1 MNLSIHADS
10 AVQNIFRRRSRVIDN
25 IPSYLI
31 AMKLTIFMIVA
42 LNVQVSANALAQR
55 ISLHLKNQPME
66 YALNELQRQ
75 SGYAVIYNPEY
86 LKITHPVTLSVKD
99 AAVENAL
106 KLIFANQPVSY
117 TLERGVITIIPDR
130 GLPTAAKD
138 GHRGAKAAESRILG
152 FPEVRGRVVD
162 SLGQP
167 LAGASIRVIDAAGQ
181 RTTRQTTADEN
192 GYFALTEVPDNAML
206 EVTYVGHVA
215 RQVRAAATMGNIVL
229 QAESAGLDEVVVT
242 ALGIS
247 RSKKAVGYAVQEVAG
262 EELAQSRDINLV
274 NALSGKIAGVQVTNS
289 GGAVGSSSRI
299 VIRGNNSFGDNQP
312 LFVVDGVPVMNNST
326 SVTRSAGV
334 DYGNGAAD
342 IDPNNIESV
351 SVLKGANAAALYGSR
366 AANGVI
372 LITTKKGAG
381 AKLGIDVSSS
391 LTADNVYIMP
401 KYQNEYGQGLYGS
414 EYLWQ
419 LRQPDM
425 AYQDY
430 ARTYSYNYVDGRGG
444 GVNDMID
451 ESWGPRLDA
460 GLHIDQFFGDDQPWI
475 AHPDNVKS
483 FFDTGITSDNN
494 ISLSSAG
501 EHAFGRLSLSNLNV
515 TGSLPNT
522 ELYQNTV
529 NFSGTL
535 MPSKRFRAEVNVT
548 YLKRYSDNLAR
559 GQYGSSENP
568 FMSVG
573 GWFGRQVDMG
583 LLKQHWAENDALGNP
598 YNWQQGVDNPY
609 LASYKNT
616 NAMNKGRVFGNVNAT
631 FDVNDWLS
639 LKGVVGTDY
648 YDEFRQDVTNS
659 RSTRS
664 RVGGSFGQ
672 TMITSSETNADV
684 LLLAKKELSSAFA
697 IDGLIGA
704 NIRNNKYRSM
714 WVNAGELTVPDL
726 YTISNV
732 KGNVSSS
739 TYFSEKET
747 QSVYASANLSYNN
760 YLFLSL
766 TGRNDW
772 SSTLPANNRSFFYPS
787 ATLGYVFT
795 DGLDLGS
802 SVLSYGKV
810 RAGWAQVGNDTDPYR
825 TVATYA
831 PSSSTWNGVTFYS
844 YTRQIPPLNLKPEIT
859 SSFEV
864 GTELR
869 FWNDRLWLDATY
881 YHMATKNQIMS
892 VDVSRTT
899 GFGSSLI
906 NAGNIQ
912 NQGVEIQLGGR
923 PVDKNGGLRWDVNVN
938 WAANRNKVVE
948 LYPGIE
954 SLDLGPANN
963 VIIQAMPGKPFGQII
978 GGAYQRDGDGRIVV
992 NAQGVPNVVSN
1003 QVLGNILPR
1012 WTGGVNNTLHYKN
1025 LLLSFLVD
1033 MRWGGDF
1040 FSYTTWHNLANGTL
1054 PATTANGVRENGM
1067 IVAGVKE
1074 DGSVNDIRISAEDYF
1089 RGGYVWDLHE
1099 NSIIDG
1105 SYIKLREVVLGY
1117 TWQLKANKY
1126 LKKATFSLVGRN
1138 LALLYTHKSNIAHI
1152 DPETGMGVGNNGL
1165 GVEVYQIPPTRSV
1178 GLKVQL
1184 GF

>member
-1 MNLSIHADS
+1 MNLSIHARD
-10 AVQNIFRRRSRVIDN
+10 AVRKFLYRHIMGIGKKP
-25 IPSYLI
+25 IYLI
-31 AMKLTIFMIVA
+31 AMKLTFFLIVA
-42 LNVQVSANALAQR
+42 FCFQVSASAVAQR
-55 ISLHLKNQPME
+55 ISLHLKDRPLE
-66 YALNELQRQ
+66 YVLDELQRQ
-75 SGYAVIYNPEY
+75 SGYAIIYNPEY
-86 LKITHPVTLSVKD
+86 LKAAKPVTVNVKD
-99 AAVENAL
+99 EAVEKTL
-106 KLIFANQPVSY
+106 SLIFANQPVGY
-117 TLERGVITIIPDR
+117 TLEENVITIVPHR
-130 GLPTAAKD
+130 KRPATAVREQHVVQQGSFVRAF
-138 GHRGAKAAESRILG
+138 A
-152 FPEVRGRVVD
+152 EVRGRVVD

-167 LAGASIRVIDAAGQ
+167 LAGASIRVLNAAGQ
-181 RTTRQTTADEN
+181 RTTLQTTADTD
-192 GYFALTEVPDNAML
+192 GYFVLADVPDNAML
-206 EVTYVGHVA
+206 EVTYVGHIA
-215 RQVRAAATMGNIVL
+215 RQVRASADMGSIVL
-229 QAESAGLDEVVVT
+229 SAEPSDLDEVVVT
-242 ALGIS
+242 ALGIN
-247 RSKKAVGYAVQEVAG
+247 RSKRAVGYAVQEIGG
-262 EELAQSRDINLV
+262 EELAQTKDLNLV
-274 NALSGKIAGVQVTNS
+274 NSLSGKIAGVQVTNS
-289 GGAVGSSSRI
+289 SGAVGSSSRI
-299 VIRGNNSFGDNQP
+299 IIRGNNSFGNNQP
-312 LFVVDGVPVMNNST
+312 LFVVDGVPLMNNST
-326 SVTRSAGV
+326 TVTASSGV

-381 AKLGIDVSSS
+381 SKLGIDVSSS
-391 LTADNVYIMP
+391 FTVDDVYIMP
-401 KYQNEYGQGLYGS
+401 RYQNEYGQGLYGS
-414 EYLWQ
+414 EYLWKQ
-419 LRQPDM
+419 RQPQLS
-425 AYQDY
+425 YQDY
-430 ARTYSYNYVDGRGG
+430 AKTYSYNYVDGRGG

-460 GLHIDQFFGDDQPWI
+460 GLRLDQFFGDDQHWVS
-475 AHPDNVKS
+475 HPNNVKS

-494 ISLSSAG
+494 VSLTSAG
-501 EHAFGRLSLSNLNV
+501 ERAFGRLSLSNLNV
-515 TGSLPNT
+515 KGALPNT

-535 MPSKRFRAEVNVT
+535 VPSSRFRAEMNVT

-583 LLKQHWAENDALGNP
+583 LLKKHWQDDDQHGNP

-616 NAMNKGRVFGNVNAT
+616 NAMDKDRVFGNVNAT

-639 LKGVVGTDY
+639 VKGVVGTDY
-648 YDEFRQDVTNS
+648 YDEFRQDAVNS

-672 TMITSSETNADV
+672 TMIVSSETNADLMMLV
-684 LLLAKKELSSAFA
+684 KRDLSSTIS
-697 IDGLIGA
+697 IDGLVGA
-704 NIRNNKYRSM
+704 NIRNNRYRSI

-732 KGNVSSS
+732 KGNISSS
-739 TYFSEKET
+739 TYYSEKET
-747 QSVYASANLSYNN
+747 QSVYASANLSYND

-787 ATLGYVFT
+787 ANLSFVFT
-795 DGLDLGS
+795 DGLDIRSGI
-802 SVLSYGKV
+802 LSYGKV

-825 TVATYA
+825 TMATYA
-831 PSSSTWNGVTFYS
+831 PSSSTWDGVTFYS

-859 SSFEV
+859 TSFEV

-869 FWNDRLWLDATY
+869 FWNDRLWFDATY
-881 YHMATKNQIMS
+881 YKMGTKNQIMS
-892 VDVSRTT
+892 VDVSKAT
-899 GFGSSLI
+899 GFASSLI

-923 PVDKNGGLRWDVNVN
+923 PVAHKDGLLWDVNVN

-963 VIIQAMPGKPFGQII
+963 VIVQAMPGKPFGQII
-978 GGAYQRDGDGRIVV
+978 GGAYQRDANGHIVV

-1003 QVLGNILPR
+1003 QVLGNVLPK
-1012 WTGGVNNTLHYKN
+1012 WTGGVNNTFRYKN
-1025 LLLSFLVD
+1025 MLLSFLVD

-1067 IVAGVKE
+1067 IVDGVKE
-1074 DGSVNDIRISAEDYF
+1074 DGTANDTRISAEDYF

-1099 NSIIDG
+1099 NSIVDG

-1117 TWQLKANKY
+1117 TFQLNASKY
-1126 LKKATFSLVGRN
+1126 IKNATFSLVGRN
-1138 LALLYTHKSNIAHI
+1138 LALLYTHESNIAHI

-1165 GVEVYQIPPTRSV
+1165 GVEIYQLPPTRSV